1 MWQIESGIT
10 WGQEHFGNGCYM
22 LPVGNWNS
30 KTGLKL
36 TEPLFLH
43 LAHGFRGMT
52 LPIAT
57 FNVSIQINNQVL
69 CRNIGKN
76 FRKSKNN
83 ISQILHN
90 PHVTRSHH
98 RSL

>member
-1 MWQIESGIT
+1 MNESGVCETCPMWKIDSGVT

-43 LAHGFRGMT
+43 LANGFRGMT
-52 LPIAT
+52 LPITT
-57 FNVSIQINNQVL
+57 FNVSKQMLNVDT
-69 CRNIGKN
+69 
-76 FRKSKNN
+76 
-83 ISQILHN
+83 H
-90 PHVTRSHH
+90 
-98 RSL
+98 